1 MARGATHGEHRVPR
15 DVEHLSAHQVQHMAG
30 EPRERGPRS
39 TLGSA
44 APPAD
49 DGSRDWPS
57 TKHVVQGLDSNQSSQ
72 YLSVFEPLHIKP
84 KSPGNDDNVIARQR
98 STQWPNAR
106 REATRPI
113 LGNTVNVSGNENRHQ
128 TTPPCCAT
136 LDKSMEEI
144 AGRAGICIP

>member
-1 MARGATHGEHRVPR
+1 MARGATHGEHRGPR
-15 DVEHLSAHQVQHMAG
+15 DVEHLAAHQVQHVRANLVN
-30 EPRERGPRS
+30 EAPVPLTHWQPRQQMMVLVIAVDKTRGPG
-39 TLGSA
+39 LGLKPVEPVFVGVRA
-44 APPAD
+44 APYKA
-49 DGSRDWPS
+49 
-57 TKHVVQGLDSNQSSQ
+57 KVA
-72 YLSVFEPLHIKP
+72 
-84 KSPGNDDNVIARQR
+84 GNDDNVIARQR